1 MLLLAAIQCFGLNS
15 TTALPPLPHWRIRK
29 PPLRLSAAQLIARL
43 RSELELL
50 DSSHSS
56 ARRPPSSDF
65 PRALLE
71 KQIGMKIPVTM
82 RAILDSAWT

>member
-1 MLLLAAIQCFGLNS
+1 MLRPELDLGFASLASLG
-15 TTALPPLPHWRIRK
+15 IRK

-43 RSELELL
+43 RSELQML
-50 DSSHSS
+50 DSSHCS

-65 PRALLE
+65 TRALLE
-71 KQIGMKIPVTM
+71 KQIGLKIPVTM